1 MKISISLK
9 RKLLDKCREIIEQRI
24 HIARKAMNE
33 AQDAANTE
41 LKSSAGDKY
50 ETTRAMMLIERENHA
65 IQLSEALQVNKVLE
79 QIRIDKKLNQVQTG
93 SLLITTY
100 GNLFVA
106 IGAGKI
112 VIDKNE
118 YIAVSPSSPICMKLR
133 NLQKGDATEF
143 QGKNVKILAII

>member
-1 MKISISLK
+1 MKISISIK
-9 RKLLDKCREIIEQRI
+9 RKLLDECREYIEQRI

-50 ETTRAMMLIERENHA
+50 ETSRAMMLIERENHA
-65 IQLSEALQVNKVLE
+65 IQLSEALQVKKVLE

-93 SLLITTY
+93 SLVVTTY
-100 GNLFVA
+100 GNFFVA

-112 VIDKNE
+112 VIGKNE
-118 YIAVSPSSPICMKLR
+118 FFAVSHSSPIGMKLQK
-133 NLQKGDATEF
+133 LHKGDAVEIN
-143 QGKNVKILAII
+143 GKNVKILAII